1 LNLIHSWICNS
12 DDWRRKV
19 EEHVVPWTLEGL
31 EFHGKVLEIGPGY
44 GATTDVVRTRVEQ
57 LVCVEINPRLAE
69 KLRRRMVDHNVI
81 VLCQDATCM
90 PLPDAMFD
98 GAVCFTMLHH
108 VPSPALQDRL
118 LAEVARLLRPGAI
131 FAGRDSLSNLR
142 FRLLHLFDTLTPVD
156 PSGFAG
162 RLKAAGFA
170 DPRVDVAEGAFRFR
184 ARKP

>member
-1 LNLIHSWICNS
+1 MNLIHSWICS
-12 DDWRRKV
+12 SEGWKRKV
-19 EEHVVPWTLEGL
+19 ADQVVPWTLEGL
-31 EFHGKVLEIGPGY
+31 ELRGKILEIGPGY
-44 GATTDVVRTRVEQ
+44 GATTEVLRTRVEQ
-57 LVCVEINPRLAE
+57 LVCVEVNPRLAQ
-69 KLRRRMVDHNVI
+69 KLRLRTVEQNVI

-108 VPSPALQDRL
+108 VPSPALQDKL

-131 FAGRDSLSNLR
+131 FAGRDSLTSLR
-142 FRLLHLFDTLTPVD
+142 MRLLHLFDTLTPVD
-156 PSGFAG
+156 PSQLGG

-170 DPRVDVAEGAFRFR
+170 DAQVDVAEGAFRFR